1 MKEMLEVSKVKKTR
15 KKERPEN
22 KKVLV

>member
-1 MKEMLEVSKVKKTR
+1 MKEMLEVSKVKKIR